1 MTKNLLKLSALALIT
16 GLVTGCAGMSADAD
30 KMSQMEADIANARER
45 ADAALAAANNAKA
58 TAGEALN
65 AAQSAADAS
74 DRCRARCDRMF
85 DQSMSK

>member
-16 GLVTGCAGMSADAD
+16 GLVAGCAGMGADAN
-30 KMSQMEADIANARER
+30 KMSQMEADIASAQQR
-45 ADAALAAANNAKA
+45 ADAAMNAANDARA